1 MKLAIISFTE
11 RGSKLN
17 AAIGN
22 ALTQQGY
29 DCSCY
34 GIAKYASKY
43 DLMTYQCSLKEWTG
57 QMFEQMDAILFISAT
72 GIAVRSIAPFVSDKT
87 KDPAIVVM
95 DEKGVF
101 AISLMSGHL
110 GGANELAG
118 ILANLTGAIPVITT
132 ATDVNGRFAVDVF
145 AKKNRMRISDMKYAK
160 AISADVLDEKKIGF
174 YSDYPILGAIP
185 QELEMWKSDSV
196 FEDVNGICVTMD
208 EKKTYFKQTLF
219 LTPQILT
226 IGVGC
231 KKNTPFEV
239 IERRILEEMKNC
251 SLSISGIKQ
260 LASIDLK
267 ANEPGILAFAEKY
280 NLPFYTY
287 SAQELLAVE
296 GDFTESA
303 FVASVTGVSNVCERS
318 AILGSDNGTL
328 LLRKSGKDGVT
339 VAIAMEEYDISFE

>member
-17 AAIGN
+17 SAIGA

-34 GIAKYASKY
+34 GIAKYAAKY
-43 DLMTYQCSLKEWTG
+43 DLMTYHCSLKEWTG
-57 QMFEQMDAILFISAT
+57 SMFEQMDAILFISAT
-72 GIAVRSIAPFVSDKT
+72 GIAVRSIAPYVCDKT

-95 DEKGVF
+95 DEKGIF

-110 GGANELAG
+110 GGANELTG

-145 AKKNRMRISDMKYAK
+145 AKKNRMRILDMKYAK
-160 AISADVLDEKKIGF
+160 AVSADVLDEKKIGF
-174 YSDYPILGAIP
+174 YTDYPIIGAIP
-185 QELEMWKSDSV
+185 QELELWKNDSV
-196 FEDVNGICVTMD
+196 FEGVNGICVTLD
-208 EKKTYFKQTLF
+208 ETKAYFKQTLF
-219 LTPQILT
+219 LVPKILT

-251 SLSISGIKQ
+251 SLSLSGIRQ
-260 LASIDLK
+260 LVSIDLK
-267 ANEPGILAFAEKY
+267 ANEQGILEFAQKY
-280 NLPFYTY
+280 QVPFYTY
-287 SAQELLAVE
+287 SAEELLSIE
-296 GDFTESA
+296 GEFTESA

-318 AILGSDNGTL
+318 AILGSDHGTL
-328 LLRKSGKDGVT
+328 ILKKSGKDGVT
-339 VAIAMEEYDISFE
+339 VAIAIEEYDISFE